1 MADAPSA
8 MIDFLMRTVTKL
20 EADNAK
26 KAQRIRDLEAF
37 LEPMREA
44 YEEGAGDAARYLEL
58 MASSG
63 QED

>member
-20 EADNAK
+20 EAQVAERDR
-26 KAQRIRDLEAF
+26 RIRDLEAF

-44 YEEGAGDAARYLEL
+44 YEESAGDAARYLEL

-63 QED
+63 AD

>member
-20 EADNAK
+20 EAQVAAK
-26 KAQRIRDLEAF
+26 DQRIRDLEAF

-44 YEEGAGDAARYLEL
+44 YEETANDSARYLEL

-63 QED
+63 AD